1 MSPVSFSESELQ
13 ILIDLARPLS
23 PTQRKEFMQ
32 ILDQQLRNHVG
43 ELGAGSLSSLAA
55 ANAPFAGVG
64 GMRRHCSRSRA
75 DIDGGD

>member
-32 ILDQQLRNHVG
+32 LLDQQLKNHGG
-43 ELGAGSLSSLAA
+43 ELGEGVISRLGREAQRTVRFGQCDE
-55 ANAPFAGVG
+55 APLHSGE
-64 GMRRHCSRSRA
+64 
-75 DIDGGD
+75 